1 MRPTKSLLRYTV
13 AVTLASFGTLYA
25 GDFKKLGYETP
36 AYVDLEFTEMRVNE
50 PAGTL
55 AINIIRT
62 GDFRQ
67 TTTVDYQTVADS
79 ASEGQDYKGAG
90 GTLVFKP
97 GEGFKTIT
105 LEVLSDE
112 AAEDSENFRFELTTT
127 DPNAMLMRRSLQVT
141 IEDAP
146 MPVGPPQL
154 QVASAGGNIL
164 LSWEGSDTC
173 ALERTTN
180 PAGGAWE
187 QVACAPVTDGNRCE
201 VAQPLGG
208 PLFFYRLRLP

>member
-79 ASEGQDYKGAG
+79 ASE
-90 GTLVFKP
+90 TPSL
-97 GEGFKTIT
+97 KTT
-105 LEVLSDE
+105 SQSPADNDTVSSSNV
-112 AAEDSENFRFELTTT
+112 APSKS
-127 DPNAMLMRRSLQVT
+127 PT
-141 IEDAP
+141 IGRP
-146 MPVGPPQL
+146 H
-154 QVASAGGNIL
+154 S
-164 LSWEGSDTC
+164 S
-173 ALERTTN
+173 R
-180 PAGGAWE
+180 
-187 QVACAPVTDGNRCE
+187 
-201 VAQPLGG
+201 
-208 PLFFYRLRLP
+208 